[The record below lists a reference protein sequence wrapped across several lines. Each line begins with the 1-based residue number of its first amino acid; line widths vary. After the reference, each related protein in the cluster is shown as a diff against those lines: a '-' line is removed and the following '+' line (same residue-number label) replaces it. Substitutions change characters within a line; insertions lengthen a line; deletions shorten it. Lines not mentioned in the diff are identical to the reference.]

1 TLLAPGL
8 ASFIFVRAAR
18 KYGCAGDIPL
28 GVEGVPPGVTASC
41 GRILADGKDGC
52 IIVRAAADA
61 KQNAVN
67 LRVFGTAPRPDGKG
81 KLEATARPLQEIYMP
96 GGGRHHYPA
105 DMHTLSIG
113 GPFDVQSLTI
123 APAAI
128 TLQPGESKRIDIA
141 LSRRPGFKGNITLD
155 TVYQHLGRIY
165 GGSMPP
171 GVTIDDRG
179 SQTLLSGEQ
188 TKAHI
193 TLKAAADAKPV
204 EKQQVP
210 IMAHVSI
217 NFVMKWTCCGEPLL
231 ITVAKPA
238 AAK

>member
-1 TLLAPGL
+1 
-8 ASFIFVRAAR
+8 
-18 KYGCAGDIPL
+18 
-28 GVEGVPPGVTASC
+28 GVELLPPGVTASC